1 MRPTIRLSRLA
12 LAALAAFVM
21 LTGSAAAAC
30 NNEVSCE
37 NERPGSPPSAW
48 QVTGNGDS
56 SIQGYATTMSVN
68 RGETIRF
75 KINTPANGYR
85 IDIYRLGYYQG
96 NGARLWASNVRPTA
110 SLPQNQPNCITQ
122 ASTGL
127 YDCGNWA
134 VSASWAVPANA
145 VSGVYIARLVRDD
158 TGGASQ
164 IPFVVRDDGGG
175 SEMLIKT
182 SDATWHAYT
191 LYGGNNLYRCGSLC
205 PPGNPGG
212 YKGAFAV
219 SYNRP
224 FDGTLPGDS
233 GRSYLFYAEYQ
244 MVRFVERNGYDV
256 SYISQP
262 DVAADPS
269 KLLGHELVISSGH
282 DEYWSGT
289 ERTAFESARDAGV
302 NLAFFSGNE
311 VFWKTRWAPSIDGTS
326 TPRRTLITY
335 KDTHFA
341 GPTDPEEWTGTWR
354 DPRFARPGQGTPPE
368 NSLTGQF
375 FLVNAGTSDITVPGQ
390 FRNLRLWRNTGV
402 ASLPA
407 NGSLTLAPGGS
418 TLGYEWD
425 VDVDNGFR
433 PEGAFRVSSTTV
445 GGLETFPDYGTV
457 VNRNTTTT
465 HNMTMYRAP
474 SGARVFG
481 AGTVQ
486 WAWGLDTTNPWG
498 VNYAGPTAAQPDRNM
513 QQMTVN
519 LFADMGLQADTLMS
533 TLTPASPST
542 DTTGPD
548 TAITAPVPDS
558 TINDGTSFTVTGTA
572 TDSGGAVA
580 GIEIS
585 TDGGESWHPATGT
598 SSWSY
603 TWIAHGAP
611 RATLLVRAVDDSGN
625 LESSPASVS
634 VDIRCPCMLMGNTM
648 TPWSVDSGDNSS
660 LEVGVRFKSDLDGTI
675 TGVRFY
681 KAAANTGTHVGN
693 LWRAD
698 GTLLA
703 RGTFSGES
711 ATGWQTL
718 IFSAPVEIEAG
729 TTYVASYFA
738 PNGHY
743 SLFEY
748 YYYQPSP
755 QGGNQLNSAP
765 LQPLSGNGGAGNGVF
780 AYTSSTTFPALDG
793 DGSNYAVDVLFTPSV
808 PPGPPSSVTA
818 TAGPGSA
825 TVNFTAPG
833 AGGTPS
839 RYIVTPFIGS
849 VAQPA
854 VTATGS
860 PPSTSVYVGGLDPAS
875 SYTFRVQA
883 ANANG
888 TSTASA
894 ASNAITPLTP
904 TPPGVA
910 TGVQALQG
918 NSKVTVRWTAPSDGG
933 RTIMSYTVTPY
944 VAGAPLAPTTV
955 TGSPAPTSAVVPN
968 LANGTSYTF
977 AVKATNV
984 IGTGGESAQSNA
996 VTPSPA
1002 PEFIQQMS
1010 ARSASAG
1017 NLQMT
1022 PTSNVTLGNR
1032 IVVLTGFWNW
1042 GSQAIA
1048 SVSDSAGNTY
1058 TRVANV
1064 RAPDHTELAVWTAP
1078 VTAGG
1083 GTRPT
1088 ISVTGEGVGGIGAA
1102 AVEYANLSTAAGAA
1116 AVDRL
1121 VTAGGT
1127 ATSTGFVAS
1136 GATGA
1141 VTGDNALALGFYVD
1155 SGFSRSLLS
1164 DPAWTQRVNVSP
1176 TEDMEFV
1183 VEELLP
1189 NRGDTPNARV
1199 STVNNTPW
1207 AMATVV
1213 FKTGAPQPPALAVSP
1228 ASVSFSGTSGGSSP
1242 AAKTLEVTNAGG
1254 GSVSWTV
1261 SESASWLSAS
1271 PGSGTNAG
1279 TVTLT
1284 PSISG
1289 LAAGTYTTDVTV
1301 SAGGVAGSPK
1311 VIPVTFTVAPPSPPV
1326 LSTSPASL
1334 SFSATTGGSAPAAKA
1349 IAVSNTGGGTLSWTA
1364 SESASWLAISPASGT
1379 GDGTVT
1385 VTPSIAGLAAGTY
1398 TTDVTIAAPGVSGSP
1413 KTIAVTLTVTDPPA
1427 CPTPAGLVGAWGFDE
1442 ASGTTVTDAS
1452 PTANAGTVVGALR
1465 STTGRFGGALSFDG
1479 VNDRV
1484 TVPDVGALD
1493 LTTGMTLEAWVSP
1506 TAVNDWRTVMLKE
1519 RSGNLVYSL
1528 YGSSDNGRPSAF
1540 VQTPLEVDVRA
1551 TAALA
1556 VNTWAHLA
1564 STYDGSTLRLYV
1576 NGTQVASRAVSGSIT
1591 ASTGVLSIGGNG
1603 SWGEWFA
1610 GLIDEVRVYNRA
1622 LSAAEVAADMTA
1634 PVTCAG
1640 PPVLAVSPASLSF
1653 SGTQGGAAPLAKT
1666 ISVANTGGGTLSW
1679 TASES
1684 ASWLSVTPG
1693 SGTNAGTV
1701 TVTPSL
1707 TGLAAGTYTT
1717 DLTITGASS
1726 TKTVSVTLVVDPPPP
1741 VISVAPASLSFAGTA
1756 GGSDPA
1762 AKSFDV
1768 SNSGG
1773 GTLNWTVSE
1782 SASWITVSPGSG
1794 TNAGTVTVTPTIA
1807 GLAAGTHTADVTV
1820 AAPGATSR
1828 TVQVTLALEPPPT
1841 PPVLSTSPAS
1851 LAFSATQGG
1860 ASPATKSITVTNT
1873 GGGTLNWTASED
1885 AAWLSVSPGSGTGN
1899 GTVTISAATGSL
1911 TAGSYTA
1918 DVTVSAAGVSGS
1930 PKTIPVT
1937 FTVDPPLPP
1946 ALAVSPSSV
1955 SFTGTVGGSAPAAQS
1970 VNVTNT
1976 GSGTLS
1982 WTAADDAAWLTVTSS
1997 GTAPGTVTL
2006 TPSITGLAAGTY
2018 TATVTVTA
2026 PGATGSPKTVA
2037 VTLTVNPSTP
2047 PNLIGA
2053 WGFDE
2058 VAGTTATDASGR
2070 GHSGTISGATRVTG
2084 GRYGGALSFDGV
2096 NDLVTVAD
2104 TNALDLTNGMTLE
2117 AWIQPAAVGSA
2128 WRTVLLKEQPGNLI
2142 YALYAGDGAG
2152 RPASH
2157 IFTNADRGISG
2168 TTATPVGTWAHLATT
2183 YDGANLRLFVNG
2195 TQVATRA
2202 QTGNIRTSTG
2212 ALRIGGNNVWAEWFS
2227 GLIDEVRVYNR
2238 ALTAAE
2244 IQADMAAPVSAG

>member
-1 MRPTIRLSRLA
+1 MSPITRLSHLA
-12 LAALAAFVM
+12 LAAVAAFLL

-30 NNEVSCE
+30 TNAVSCE
-37 NERPGSPPSAW
+37 NEKPGSPPSAW
-48 QVTGNGDS
+48 QITGNGDA

-75 KINTPANGYR
+75 KINTPASGYR

-96 NGARLWASNVRPTA
+96 NGARLWASNIRPTA
-110 SLPQNQPNCITQ
+110 TLPQNQPNCITQ
-122 ASTGL
+122 AATGL
-127 YDCGNWA
+127 YDCGNWG

-145 VSGVYIARLVRDD
+145 VSGIYIARLVRDD

-164 IPFVVRDDGGG
+164 IPFVVRDDGSG
-175 SEMLIKT
+175 SDMLIKT

-191 LYGGNNLYRCGSLC
+191 LYGGNNLYRCGTLC
-205 PPGNPGG
+205 PPGNPYG

-224 FDGTLPGDS
+224 FDGTLPGDG

-244 MVRFVERNGYDV
+244 MLRFIERNGYDV

-262 DVAADPS
+262 DIAADAS
-269 KLLGHELVISSGH
+269 KLLGHKLVISSGH
-282 DEYWSGT
+282 DEYWSAP

-311 VFWKTRWAPSIDGTS
+311 VFWKTRWAPSIDGLN

-335 KDTHFA
+335 KDTHFT
-341 GPTDPEEWTGTWR
+341 GPTDPVDWTGTWR
-354 DPRFARPGQGTPPE
+354 DPRFARPGQAPTPE

-375 FLVNAGTSDITVPGQ
+375 FVTNAGTSDITVPGQ
-390 FRNLRLWRNTGV
+390 YRNLRLWRNTAV
-402 ASLPA
+402 ANLAA
-407 NGSLTLAPGGS
+407 NGSVTLAPGGS

-425 VDVDNGFR
+425 IDVDNGFR
-433 PEGAFRVSSTTV
+433 PHGTFRVSSTTV
-445 GGLETFPDYGTV
+445 SGLETFHDYGTGV
-457 VNRNTTTT
+457 RFGTTAT

-486 WAWGLDTTNPWG
+486 WAWGLDVTNAWNVG
-498 VNYAGPTAAQPDRNM
+498 AGPTAAQPDRNM

-519 LFADMGLQADTLMS
+519 LFADMGLQPDTLMS

-542 DTTGPD
+542 DTTAPH
-548 TAITAPVPDS
+548 TTITSPVADS

-572 TDSGGAVA
+572 TDTGGAVA

-585 TDGGESWHPATGT
+585 TDGGGSWHPATGT
-598 SSWSY
+598 NSWSY
-603 TWIAHGAP
+603 SWIAHGAP
-611 RATLLVRAVDDSGN
+611 RANVLARAVDDSGN
-625 LESSPASVS
+625 IEASPASVT
-634 VDIRCPCMLMGNTM
+634 VDIRCPCTLAGSAV
-648 TPWSVDSGDNSS
+648 TPWAVDSGDTNS
-660 LEVGVRFKSDLDGTI
+660 LEVGVRFKSDLNGTI
-675 TGVRFY
+675 SGIRFY
-681 KAAANTGTHVGN
+681 KASANTGTHIGN

-703 RGTFSGES
+703 RGTFSGET
-711 ATGWQTL
+711 ATGWQQLNFAT
-718 IFSAPVEIEAG
+718 PVEIEAG
-729 TTYVASYFA
+729 ATYVASYFA

-743 SLFEY
+743 SVSEY
-748 YYYQPSP
+748 YYYKPAP
-755 QGGNQLNSAP
+755 QGGNQLDSAP
-765 LQPLSGNGGAGNGVF
+765 LHVLPANGGAGNGVF
-780 AYTSSTTFPALDG
+780 AYTTSTTFPALDG
-793 DGSNYAVDVLFTPSV
+793 DGSNYAVDVLFTPSL
-808 PPGPPSSVTA
+808 PPGPPSNVTA

-825 TVNFTAPG
+825 TVSFTAPG

-854 VTATGS
+854 VTVTGS
-860 PPSTSVYVGGLDPAS
+860 PPATSVYVGGLDPAS
-875 SYTFRVQA
+875 TYTFRVQA

-888 TSTASA
+888 TSPSSG
-894 ASNAITPLTP
+894 ASNAVTPFAP
-904 TPPGVA
+904 TAPGVA

-918 NSKVTVRWTAPSDGG
+918 NGKVTVRWTAPSDGG
-933 RTIMSYTVTPY
+933 RTITSYTVTPY

-955 TGSPAPTSAVVPN
+955 TGSPAPSSAVVPN
-968 LANGTSYTF
+968 LDNGTSYTF
-977 AVKATNV
+977 TVKATNV
-984 IGTGGESAQSNA
+984 VGTGAESAPSNA

-1017 NLQMT
+1017 NVQMT
-1022 PTSNVTLGNR
+1022 PTSNLTLGNR
-1032 IVVLTGFWNW
+1032 IVVVTGFWNW
-1042 GSQAIA
+1042 GSQAVA

-1064 RAPDHTELAVWTAP
+1064 RAPDQTELAVWTAP

-1116 AVDRL
+1116 AVDRF
-1121 VTAGGT
+1121 VTAGGN
-1127 ATSTGFVAS
+1127 ATSTGFVSS

-1164 DPAWTQRVNVSP
+1164 DPAWTERVNVSP
-1176 TEDMEFV
+1176 TTDMEFV

-1199 STVNNTPW
+1199 STVNGTPW

-1213 FKTGAPQPPALAVSP
+1213 FKTGAPNPPTLAVSP
-1228 ASVSFSGTSGGSSP
+1228 ASVSFNGTAGGSNP
-1242 AAKTLEVTNAGG
+1242 AAKTLDVSNSGG
-1254 GSVSWTV
+1254 GSLSWTV
-1261 SESASWLSAS
+1261 SESAPWLSAS

-1289 LAAGTYTTDVTV
+1289 LAAGTYSTDVTV
-1301 SAGGVAGSPK
+1301 SAGAVAGSPK
-1311 VIPVTFTVAPPSPPV
+1311 VVPVTFTVAPPSPPV

-1334 SFSATTGGSAPAAKA
+1334 SFSATTGGSAPAAKT

-1364 SESASWLAISPASGT
+1364 SESVSWLAVSPGSGT
-1379 GDGTVT
+1379 GDATVT
-1385 VTPSIAGLAAGTY
+1385 VTPSITGLAAGTY
-1398 TTDVTIAAPGVSGSP
+1398 TTDVTVAAPGVSGSP
-1413 KTIAVTLTVTDPPA
+1413 KTVAVTLTVTDPPA
-1427 CPTPAGLVGAWGFDE
+1427 CATPTGLVGAWGFDE
-1442 ASGTTVTDAS
+1442 ASGTTVSDTS
-1452 PTANAGTVVGALR
+1452 PTANSGSVVGALR

-1484 TVPDVGALD
+1484 TVPDVPALD

-1519 RSGNLVYSL
+1519 RAGNLVYSL

-1540 VQTPLEVDVRA
+1540 VQTPLESDVRG

-1564 STYDGSTLRLYV
+1564 STYDGTTLRLYV

-1622 LSAAEVAADMTA
+1622 LSASEVAADMTT

-1640 PPVLAVSPASLSF
+1640 PPVLAVSPAGLSF
-1653 SGTQGGAAPLAKT
+1653 SGTQGGAAPAAKT

-1684 ASWLSVTPG
+1684 AAWLSLAPASGTNAGTITVTPSLTGLSAGTYTADVTITAGASSKTVPVTLTVDPPPPVITVAPTNLSFTGTANGADPAAKTFDVSNGGGGTLNWTVSESASWMSASPG

-1701 TVTPSL
+1701 TVTPSI
-1707 TGLAAGTYTT
+1707 TGLAAGAY
-1717 DLTITGASS
+1717 
-1726 TKTVSVTLVVDPPPP
+1726 
-1741 VISVAPASLSFAGTA
+1741 
-1756 GGSDPA
+1756 
-1762 AKSFDV
+1762 
-1768 SNSGG
+1768 
-1773 GTLNWTVSE
+1773 
-1782 SASWITVSPGSG
+1782 
-1794 TNAGTVTVTPTIA
+1794 
-1807 GLAAGTHTADVTV
+1807 TADITV

-1828 TVQVTLALEPPPT
+1828 TVQVTLTLDPPPT

-1860 ASPATKSITVTNT
+1860 ASPVSKSITVTNT

-1899 GTVTISAATGSL
+1899 GTVTVSATTGSL
-1911 TAGSYTA
+1911 TAGTYTA
-1918 DVTVSAAGVSGS
+1918 DVTVSATGVSGS

-1937 FTVDPPLPP
+1937 FTVDPPPPP
-1946 ALAVSPSSV
+1946 ALAVSPTSV
-1955 SFTGTVGGSAPAAQS
+1955 SFTATMGGSAPAAQN

-1976 GSGTLS
+1976 GSGTLD
-1982 WTAADDAAWLTVTSS
+1982 WTAADDAAWLTVTPS
-1997 GTAPGTVTL
+1997 GSAPGTVTL

-2058 VAGTTATDASGR
+2058 ATGATATDASGR
-2070 GHSGTISGATRVTG
+2070 AHAGTINGATRVSG

-2117 AWIQPAAVGSA
+2117 AWIQPTAVGAA
-2128 WRTVLLKEQPGNLI
+2128 WRTVLIKEQPGNLI

-2157 IFTNADRGISG
+2157 IFTTADRGISG
-2168 TTATPVGTWAHLATT
+2168 TTATPVGTWTHLAAT
-2183 YDGANLRLFVNG
+2183 YDGANLRLYVNG

-2202 QTGNIRTSTG
+2202 QTGNIRASTG

-2227 GLIDEVRVYNR
+2227 GLIDEVRIYNR

-2244 IQADMAAPVSAG
+2244 IQTDMTAPVSGG